1 MLPVPHP
8 LIIAHRGASAEQP
21 ENTLAAFRGALALE
35 VDGIELDV
43 RVTRDG
49 VPVVFHDHQLRR
61 LTGTAGRLAG
71 KTWMDLRTLRVRG
84 RESIPRL
91 VDVLRLTRGLAVVQ
105 IELKS
110 GPVAPV
116 VRAINSARAA
126 DWVILASFD
135 HRLVIEARKLAP
147 AIPRMLISEGRVAPA
162 LLVRRLATCGA
173 TGLSVNQRAV
183 RSAAWVRHF
192 QMRGYA
198 VWAWTVNDLPLA
210 RRLAGWGVDALLGD
224 DPALLKSAL

>member
-1 MLPVPHP
+1 MLPVAPP

-21 ENTLAAFRGALALE
+21 ENTLAAFRYALALE

-49 VPVVFHDHQLRR
+49 VPVVFHDNSLRR
-61 LTGTAGRLAG
+61 LTGAPGRVAG
-71 KTWMDLRTLRVRG
+71 KTWTELGSLRVRG
-84 RESIPRL
+84 REPIPRL
-91 VDVLRLTRGLAVVQ
+91 ADVLRLTRGLAMVQ

-116 VRAINSARAA
+116 LCAIKTARAA

-135 HRLVIEARKLAP
+135 HRLVVEARKLAP
-147 AIPRMLISEGRVAPA
+147 AIPRMLISEGRLAPA
-162 LLVRRLATCGA
+162 LLVRRLAACGA
-173 TGLSVNQRAV
+173 TGLSVNQRSV

-192 QMRGYA
+192 QLRGYA
-198 VWAWTVNDLPLA
+198 VWSWTVNDLPLA